1 MVSGSHYLYDVYETA
16 NSLKVFDL
24 VLESIN
30 KQLDKFM
37 LFDWQRTLKKGTF
50 DDEFNI
56 SGCWKKYENR
66 LRKTDIKLASTAM
79 VDNLMFNFLVDWNEI
94 DNPTIKDIAKFHYKF
109 EMIHPF
115 QDGNGRIGRFIILK
129 QCLDNNIKPIV
140 IKKDYS
146 RKYKEALC
154 KAQKYE
160 DINDLV
166 EVFKKCII

>member
-66 LRKTDIKLASTAM
+66 LRKTDIKLASPTM
-79 VDNLMFNFLVDWNEI
+79 VDNLMFNLLTDWNGI
-94 DNPTIKDIAKFHYKF
+94 NNPTIEDIAKFHYKF